1 MKVSQVID
9 ELAKGTFRPAYLV
22 AGAEPLLR
30 DEAVAAI
37 ESAVLGDG
45 PRDFNLDRLE
55 VGQVP
60 PGRVEEALGSLP
72 LMASHRLVVLRGA
85 EGRGGRLEAKWAQMI
100 EECVAA
106 QEPDSST
113 ILVVIAS
120 KADKRQKWVKAF
132 RDPATLVECE
142 APTKAREIAA
152 FLEQEAT
159 RQGVTLDAD
168 ATGLLAERIGPQLL
182 LLRQEVEKAALVA
195 GPGVTVGRE
204 HVEMSVASVAEEPIW
219 DLTDAIGQGRS
230 ADALDQLSRLLGQGA
245 AAPAVLGALASHFR
259 KLVRA
264 GHGEPV
270 GGPPF
275 VVRKLEQQARRY
287 PRRRLVVCL
296 RAIHRADVELKGAS
310 VMRPERALEQLVL
323 GLAS

>member
-1 MKVSQVID
+1 LKVGELED
-9 ELAKGTFRPAYLV
+9 ELAKGQIRPAYLI

-30 DEAVAAI
+30 DEALATI

-55 VGQVP
+55 VGQTT
-60 PGRVEEALGSLP
+60 PGRLEEALASLP
-72 LMASHRLVVLRGA
+72 LMAAHRLVVLRGA
-85 EGRGGRLEAKWAQMI
+85 EGRGGKLDAKWA
-100 EECVAA
+100 EALGSCVAA
-106 QEPDSST
+106 MDGEAAAV
-113 ILVVIAS
+113 LVIVAA
-120 KADKRQKWVKAF
+120 KVDKRQKWVKAF
-132 RDPATLVECE
+132 RDPATIVECE
-142 APTKAREIAA
+142 APTKTREIVA
-152 FLEQEAT
+152 FLKKEVA
-159 RQGVTLDAD
+159 RQGLSLDAD
-168 ATGLLAERIGPQLL
+168 AAALLAERIGPQLL
-182 LLRQEVEKAALVA
+182 LLRQEVEKAALLA
-195 GPGVTVGRE
+195 GPGVTIGRE
-204 HVEMSVASVAEEPIW
+204 HVEDAVASVAEQPIW

-230 ADALDQLSRLLGQGA
+230 ADALDQLSRLMAQGA

-259 KLVRA
+259 RLVRA
-264 GHGEPV
+264 GHGEKV

-287 PRRRLVVCL
+287 PQRRLIVCL